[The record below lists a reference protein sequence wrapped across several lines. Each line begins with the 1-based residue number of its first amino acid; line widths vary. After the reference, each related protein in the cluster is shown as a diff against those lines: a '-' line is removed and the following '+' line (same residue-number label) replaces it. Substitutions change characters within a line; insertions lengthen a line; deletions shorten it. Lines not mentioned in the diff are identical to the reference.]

1 MSRLT
6 KEKKWQP
13 SERLTAKE
21 NAFVEHVVN
30 NPKDSFTEAAAQ
42 SYKVK
47 NRGVAGNIAAQLRA
61 KPHVVAELERYSTN
75 AEHNLIRLAD
85 AATEFAMQ
93 GDKDG
98 AAYAGVAERTNNS
111 ILDRIHGK
119 STQKVEQTSLAVKL
133 NIDLSAAS

>member
-6 KEKKWQP
+6 QEKKWAP
-13 SERLTAKE
+13 SERLTPKE
-21 NAFVEHVVN
+21 NRFVEHVVN
-30 NPKDSFTEAAAQ
+30 NPKDSFTEAAVQA
-42 SYKVK
+42 YNVK
-47 NRGVAGNIAAQLRA
+47 SRAVAANIARQLRD

-85 AATEFAMQ
+85 ASTDFAMA
-93 GDKDG
+93 GGKDG

-119 STQKVEQTSLAVKL
+119 STQKSETTVVAVQL
-133 NIDLSAAS
+133 NVDLSAAS